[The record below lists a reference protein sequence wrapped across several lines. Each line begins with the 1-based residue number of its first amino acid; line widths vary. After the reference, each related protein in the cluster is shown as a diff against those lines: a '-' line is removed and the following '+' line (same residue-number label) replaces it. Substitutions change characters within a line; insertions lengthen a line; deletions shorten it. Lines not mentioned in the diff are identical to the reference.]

1 MMAAERI
8 DSVAVVKEVPEGAIV
23 GDVSHT
29 SVLDLARS
37 VASRRERRAAGGAE
51 GGVAVD
57 AVVTE
62 EAATFV
68 ERNATYA
75 RRRASRGT
83 IEPGAGD
90 AASCG
95 DDAEPVVL
103 TKFEVE
109 QMLAASFLALTRPVG
124 EFIQARIDEGYAP
137 TAMIDASA
145 KLIDA
150 VELLWRRNLDRVYV
164 INGTGTLVGVLRA
177 VDVFRLVLQVQS
189 TREPAG

>member
-8 DSVAVVKEVPEGAIV
+8 GSVAVVKEVPEGAIV
-23 GDVSHT
+23 GGVSHT
-29 SVLDLARS
+29 SVLDLAR
-37 VASRRERRAAGGAE
+37 VARRRERRAAGGAE
-51 GGVAVD
+51 GVAVD
-57 AVVTE
+57 AVVA

-75 RRRASRGT
+75 RRRARGT